1 MKIMTMH
8 FWSGRDTLK
17 SRLLKHTLFLSSG
30 TVITSFF
37 AYLFRI
43 TCVQTM
49 PVEDYGKLA
58 LFLTIYVN
66 LIIIAHLNLGTPMT
80 KYVSEYMVKDVA
92 RIPSLYLSALTIA
105 IFSSL
110 LAFIVSIV
118 IFEKYD
124 LLSLV
129 IAVCL
134 FFSFFLFATYRVNA
148 GFLQGLQKMKR
159 VGALSASLGVSRFA
173 LLIIFIFL
181 LHGLSIESA
190 LIAYFSGIYITA
202 ILSFFLALR
211 LFRVKRLPWRARL
224 SSLEG
229 RVNKSTIKLI
239 ATFSAYIVPRNLLS
253 TSLMALIPV
262 FLLSRTNF
270 ANVAYFD
277 VALLIY
283 SIPTLLLSSL
293 NISLIPMVSE
303 NEARDRPINYSQ
315 ILRRLILYAVCVLA
329 VLYSMFYVGVDA
341 LFTKLIFG
349 EQFLP
354 SVSLVRILFLALP
367 FQVYYTAVSSFLVGM
382 GKPGATLKITILTF
396 LISLPLYIIM
406 IMQKGIYG
414 AAVIFAVTQMLF
426 SIFAWRELRKNTK

>member
-8 FWSGRDTLK
+8 LWSGRDTLK

-30 TVITSFF
+30 MVITSFF

-43 TCVQTM
+43 TCAQTM
-49 PVEDYGKLA
+49 PIEDYGKLA

-66 LIIIAHLNLGTPMT
+66 LIIIAHLNLGTSMT
-80 KYVSEYMVKDVA
+80 KYVSEYMVKNVA

-105 IFSSL
+105 IVSSL

-148 GFLQGLQKMKR
+148 GFLQGLQKMKK
-159 VGALSASLGVSRFA
+159 VGALSASLGASRFA

-211 LFRVKRLPWRARL
+211 LFRVKRLPWRTRL
-224 SSLEG
+224 SSLKG
-229 RVNKSTIKLI
+229 RVNQSTIKLI
-239 ATFSAYIVPRNLLS
+239 ATFSAYIVPRDLLS
-253 TSLMALIPV
+253 TSLMALIPA

-283 SIPTLLLSSL
+283 SIPTMLLGGLS
-293 NISLIPMVSE
+293 ISLIPIVSE

-354 SVSLVRILFLALP
+354 SVSLVHILFLALP
-367 FQVYYTAVSSFLVGM
+367 FQVYSTAVSSFLVGM
-382 GKPGATLKITILTF
+382 GNPGATLKITILTF

-406 IMQKGIYG
+406 ILQKGIYG